1 MAGTVLYRTWRPRR
15 FAEIVGQEPIVRT
28 LKNAVAQEK
37 VAHAYLFCGP
47 RGTGKTSTGR
57 ILAKAI
63 NTAHD
68 DEGESLPDDEE
79 ARAFDE
85 GRALDL
91 VEIDA
96 ASNRGIDNIRE
107 LRERANYVPTSSRY
121 KVYLIDEVHQLTDA
135 AVDALLKTL
144 EEPPPHVVFILA
156 TTEPEALKPT
166 IISRCQRFDFRRVSV
181 ADIAARLRQI
191 ADAEGI
197 TIPDAALDLI
207 AREATG
213 SVRDAINLL
222 DQVWATYGDT
232 VSLEETVAA
241 LGLSVDARAL
251 QLAQAALRK
260 DLREGLVLLAAV
272 REEAGDL
279 ARFQRQVVQHLRHA
293 LLVQTGAEAG
303 LALSEPERE
312 ALQRLVEGVETGTI
326 VAALK
331 AFATA
336 DLRSDPYA
344 SLPLE
349 LALAQIVYQPSEPVV
364 EPAPAATLG
373 GRAAKPER
381 SPPRQRG
388 RKRGPRQAPAPGGPR
403 PAAAPAPPESDRPPP
418 RDTRPPPPPRERTPE
433 EQLLE
438 DIREALRRGKEI
450 HLRAALTSSC
460 RIVESQK
467 EEVVIGFFPRF
478 EAIHKSKVE
487 EGSAV
492 VAAAASDVLG
502 RPVTIRCTVLEDP
515 APQGSALVAEAERLG
530 ARVIDRRGD

>member
-197 TIPDAALDLI
+197 TIPDEALNLI

-260 DLREGLVLLAAV
+260 DLRGG
-272 REEAGDL
+272 AGP
-279 ARFQRQVVQHLRHA
+279 ARR
-293 LLVQTGAEAG
+293 GA
-303 LALSEPERE
+303 
-312 ALQRLVEGVETGTI
+312 
-326 VAALK
+326 
-331 AFATA
+331 
-336 DLRSDPYA
+336 
-344 SLPLE
+344 
-349 LALAQIVYQPSEPVV
+349 
-364 EPAPAATLG
+364 G
-373 GRAAKPER
+373 G
-381 SPPRQRG
+381 S
-388 RKRGPRQAPAPGGPR
+388 RGPRPL
-403 PAAAPAPPESDRPPP
+403 PAAGGATPPP
-418 RDTRPPPPPRERTPE
+418 CPARADG
-433 EQLLE
+433 
-438 DIREALRRGKEI
+438 RRG
-450 HLRAALTSSC
+450 RA
-460 RIVESQK
+460 
-467 EEVVIGFFPRF
+467 
-478 EAIHKSKVE
+478 
-487 EGSAV
+487 
-492 VAAAASDVLG
+492 
-502 RPVTIRCTVLEDP
+502 
-515 APQGSALVAEAERLG
+515 G
-530 ARVIDRRGD
+530 AQ

>member
-68 DEGESLPDDEE
+68 DEGESLPDDAE

-135 AVDALLKTL
+135 AGDALLKTL

-156 TTEPEALKPT
+156 TTDPEALKPT

-181 ADIAARLRQI
+181 ADIAARLRHI

-197 TIPDAALDLI
+197 TIPDKALDLI

-251 QLAQAALRK
+251 QLAQAALKK

-336 DLRSDPYA
+336 DLRSDSYA

-349 LALAQIVYQPSEPVV
+349 LALAQIIYQPAELAV
-364 EPAPAATLG
+364 EPAPAAAPG
-373 GRAAKPER
+373 GRAAKAGRIPT
-381 SPPRQRG
+381 RQRD
-388 RKRGPRQAPAPGGPR
+388 RKRGPRPAPAPGGPR

-418 RDTRPPPPPRERTPE
+418 RDTRPPPPPRERTPA

-460 RIVESQK
+460 RIVESQG

-478 EAIHKSKVE
+478 EAIHKGKVE